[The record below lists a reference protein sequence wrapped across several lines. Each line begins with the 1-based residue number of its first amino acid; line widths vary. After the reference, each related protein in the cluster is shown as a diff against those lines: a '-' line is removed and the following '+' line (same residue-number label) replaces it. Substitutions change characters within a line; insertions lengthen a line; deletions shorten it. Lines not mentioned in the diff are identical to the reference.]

1 MNADDT
7 KIDLPAY
14 YKRIGYDQTQHTA
27 ATLET
32 LRALHALHP
41 QAIPFENLDVLLGRP
56 VRLDLASVQRKLV
69 TNARGG
75 YCYEHNLLFRRVLEA
90 LGFRAR
96 GYAGRV
102 LWGRDDPA
110 MPPRAHMLLIVDL
123 DEGPF
128 LTDVGFGGMTLSAPL
143 ALKSGLEQI
152 TPHGAFRL
160 DGIETGTMLP
170 GYILN
175 AYIDGDWKP
184 VYRFDLDPQYDVDY
198 EMSNHFVSTYP
209 SSVFVNNLLAA
220 RLAPGKRYGLF
231 NRRLSVHDDR
241 EGTSHRELK
250 TIEELRRVL
259 SDEFAIRLPDAAD
272 LDGALARLP

>member
-14 YKRIGYDQTQHTA
+14 YKRIGYEQTQHTA

-259 SDEFAIRLPDAAD
+259 SEEFAIRLPDAAD

>member
-14 YKRIGYDQTQHTA
+14 YKRIGYEQTQHTG

-259 SDEFAIRLPDAAD
+259 SEEFAIRLPDAAD

>member
-14 YKRIGYDQTQHTA
+14 YKRIGYEQTQHTG